1 VGPGASANQPSPGG
15 FAVIVR
21 LTVTLAALVVF
32 ASCGGDGVIDPG
44 TGPPNGNSPTLTS
57 LESTIF
63 TPKCALPGC
72 HAAPFPE
79 QGMDLSRGNVYVY
92 TVGVDSVELSPY
104 KRIAPANSAD
114 SYLYMKIAG
123 DPRIIG
129 DRMPLGGMLTA
140 AEIDAVRTWID
151 AGAKND

>member
-1 VGPGASANQPSPGG
+1 M
-15 FAVIVR
+15 IVR
-21 LTVTLAALVVF
+21 RAATLSFLLVL
-32 ASCGGDGVIDPG
+32 ASCGGDGVLDPG
-44 TGPPNGNSPTLTS
+44 TRPPDGNAPTLTS
-57 LESTIF
+57 LQSSIF
-63 TPKCALPGC
+63 TPQCALPGC

-79 QGMDLSRGNVYVY
+79 QGMDLAAGNVYVY

-104 KRIAPANSAD
+104 KRIAPGNAVD

-129 DRMPLGGMLTA
+129 DRMPLGGLLTA
-140 AEIDAVRTWID
+140 AEIEAVRAWID